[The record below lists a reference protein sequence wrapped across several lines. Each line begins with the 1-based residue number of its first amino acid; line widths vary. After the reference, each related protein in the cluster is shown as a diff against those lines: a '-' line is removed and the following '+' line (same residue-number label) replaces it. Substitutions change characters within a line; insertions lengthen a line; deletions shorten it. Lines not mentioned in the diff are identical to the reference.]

1 MQDIED
7 KVNIARMVNDKVNR
21 LMSLSGKCMA
31 DTVTAAIDMLKYDS
45 MSAAKDLEYFKN
57 IVVDDDTGKTIYEE
71 MKEVGLDV
79 SGIDSS
85 IAILKV
91 QREIGE
97 TMLEM
102 IEKFVPAIAIA
113 NSESAST
120 LTQLISESRS
130 MLAQNDASYEEK
142 VKRMEM
148 TPNEDISTMRH

>member
-1 MQDIED
+1 MQYTED

-21 LMSLSGKCMA
+21 LMALSGKCMA
-31 DTVTAAIDMLKYDS
+31 DTVTAAIDMLKHDS

-79 SGIDSS
+79 NVIDSS
-85 IAILKV
+85 IAILKAH
-91 QREIGE
+91 REISE

-130 MLAQNDASYEEK
+130 MLAQNDASYQEK
-142 VKRMEM
+142 LKRMEM
-148 TPNEDISTMRH
+148 TPTEGISTMRH